1 MYPQRVGRQ
10 KHVLDIDIHFN
21 DGPRGGLNRRRG
33 RPRTQRTW
41 NGPNNAVPA
50 EGSNGNAV
58 EAEPSV
64 GYTPTN
70 SGPNPNTDRRRNN
83 QQSYRNRNDRGP
95 RRDFYVN
102 KFLFFSHPPPIPP
115 DPLSLSNIRPPP
127 RSNHGCLQ
135 ATHTNSGVDSCG
147 QYTNVVC

>member
-41 NGPNNAVPA
+41 NGPNNGAPA
-50 EGSNGNAV
+50 DGSNGNATADT
-58 EAEPSV
+58 EQSG
-64 GYTPTN
+64 GYTPNN
-70 SGPNPNTDRRRNN
+70 SGPTGNTDRRRNN

-102 KFLFFSHPPPIPP
+102 DSFILIYCFCDIFPSVIVRIYFSLHSTANHP
-115 DPLSLSNIRPPP
+115 SERKKKKKSK
-127 RSNHGCLQ
+127 
-135 ATHTNSGVDSCG
+135 TNTRC
-147 QYTNVVC
+147 